1 MEKKSSAGVIVLIVV
16 LLLVSLGLGGFIIYD
31 KVLNK
36 EENHINENI
45 NKNEDSNLHIIKKE
59 INNFIAALNSDNLS
73 LENKCFYLST
83 DFIDIEDNDLLTQI
97 APYLM
102 YCLYDISYEEVNIS
116 PLYTTYVMNKEN
128 YNAFK
133 TYFNVNLKKVEYN
146 DEEYYKAF
154 DLGDGFGENKYTY
167 FIKDDIIKNNDEYKV
182 IINIQDKDDKDKNI
196 NASLTISL
204 RNNHVFYDK
213 FIIE

>member
-16 LLLVSLGLGGFIIYD
+16 LLLVSLGLIGFIVYD

-45 NKNEDSNLHIIKKE
+45 NKNEDSNLDIIKKE
-59 INNFIAALNSDNLS
+59 INNFIVALNSDNLS

-102 YCLYDISYEEVNIS
+102 YCLYDINYEEVSIS
-116 PLYTTYVMNKEN
+116 PLFTTYVMNKDN
-128 YNAFK
+128 YNKF
-133 TYFNVNLKKVEYN
+133 TDYFNVDLEKIKYDN
-146 DEEYYKAF
+146 EEYYKAF

-167 FIKDDIIKNNDEYKV
+167 FIKDDIIKNKDEYKV
-182 IINIQDKDDKDKNI
+182 LINIQDKDDKDKNI